1 VKLLRTVRLDASDTF
16 VFGAAAEPGE
26 WAVSGAFVFWD
37 KQTSSPSIGLS
48 RIDPTIH
55 DPPAYECLQSL
66 RPFPGM
72 KQQSIHVVRPFIDG
86 KPCQRH

>member
-37 KQTSSPSIGLS
+37 K
-48 RIDPTIH
+48 DPAT
-55 DPPAYECLQSL
+55 L
-66 RPFPGM
+66 
-72 KQQSIHVVRPFIDG
+72 DG
-86 KPCQRH
+86 KAGAWLPDVAGVGVLACTRFG